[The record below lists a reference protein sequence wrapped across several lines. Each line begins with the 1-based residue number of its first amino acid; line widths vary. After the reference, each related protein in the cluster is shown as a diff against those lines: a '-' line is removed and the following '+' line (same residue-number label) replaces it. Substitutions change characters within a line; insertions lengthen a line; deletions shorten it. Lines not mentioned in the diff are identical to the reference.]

1 MTFDDKELEMLI
13 DRNVDRIIFYSAEKA
28 VLDLPLGK
36 LVQSL
41 LDSDINLRKQLLRRV
56 LESAD

>member
-1 MTFDDKELEMLI
+1 MTFDDTELEMMI
-13 DRNVDRIIFYSAEKA
+13 AKNVDRIIFYAADKP

-36 LVQSL
+36 LVKNL
-41 LDSDINLRKQLLRRV
+41 LDSDLNLRKQLLRRV